1 MFVLLIEC
9 SRSRHNQRDTV
20 MLIVYGEATIA
31 VDTRDRN
38 IMTFMVDQDL
48 GPNTTQL
55 AAKIDAFVP
64 DQCWTK
70 VD

>member
-1 MFVLLIEC
+1 
-9 SRSRHNQRDTV
+9 